1 MISLF
6 PLYSYANDPDP
17 GLPIEPRPTFQSPA
31 FLQVLWQQVI
41 AQHPQALSQ
50 TELIRAAGSD
60 LKIAEQSFYP
70 TPSWVVERVESQVLI
85 DRAYAGS
92 SQVSTL
98 RLQQPLWTGGR
109 LSAQLS
115 KAAISEQIETERL
128 LEVKQSLALKTLQA
142 WLEVVS
148 TQRQQRALQ
157 EALQV
162 QLGLLQKITQRA
174 ALGYSADS
182 DVKLSQWRIAQAH
195 HEISQAVLQEKLA
208 WLRLKQWV
216 PKVVELL
223 QNFDKEGSAPVNNLE
238 HTLPLPLLDWESLCL
253 SQSPTLQRMAS
264 VLAYQRAEALEKRAL
279 LQPEVYVRLEHQQGN
294 FTYANTAGVNR
305 IFVGMTA
312 STGAGLSLQHQLAT
326 LDLKQE
332 STKQETDAAHRT
344 LLESLQSELL
354 NLNARQSKVET
365 LHSNLKSA
373 QDIQSAWQRQF
384 EAGRKS
390 WIDVVNAVKETSQ
403 AEMTLI
409 DNDMALQL
417 SYWRLQVMA
426 FGVTHRKPV

>member
-1 MISLF
+1 MISL
-6 PLYSYANDPDP
+6 PLYSNAKDPVS
-17 GLPIEPRPTFQSPA
+17 GLPIEPRAEFQTPA
-31 FLQVLWQQVI
+31 FLHLLWQQVI
-41 AQHPQALSQ
+41 SRHPQALSQ

-70 TPSWVVERVESQVLI
+70 TPYWVLERVQSQAGI

-98 RLQQPLWTGGR
+98 RVQQPLWTGGR
-109 LSAQLS
+109 LTAQLS
-115 KAAISEQIETERL
+115 KAVISEQIEKERL
-128 LEVKQSLALKTLQA
+128 LEVKQTLALKTLQA

-148 TQRQQRALQ
+148 TQRQQKVLQ
-157 EALQV
+157 EALQI
-162 QLGLLQKITQRA
+162 QSGLLQKISQRA
-174 ALGYSADS
+174 SLGYSAES
-182 DVKLSQWRIAQAH
+182 EVKLSQWRIAQAKH
-195 HEISQAVLQEKLA
+195 DISLAALQEQLA

-216 PKVVELL
+216 PEVAVLL
-223 QNFDKEGSAPVNNLE
+223 QNWKQADSPRPLGQGHV
-238 HTLPLPLLDWESLCL
+238 LPLPRLDWESLCL

-264 VLAYQRAEALEKRAL
+264 VLAYQRAEVNEKRAL

-305 IFVGMTA
+305 LFVGMTA

-332 STKQETDAAHRT
+332 STKQETEASQRA
-344 LLESLQSELL
+344 LLESIQSELL
-354 NLNARQSKVET
+354 NINARQSKAET
-365 LHSNLKSA
+365 LLANLKSA
-373 QDIQSAWQRQF
+373 QDIQGAWQRQF

-390 WIDVVNAVKETSQ
+390 WLDVVNAVKETSQ
-403 AEMTLI
+403 AEIALI
-409 DNDMALQL
+409 DNDIALQL

-426 FGVTHRKPV
+426 FGVMHWKPT

>member
-1 MISLF
+1 LISL
-6 PLYSYANDPDP
+6 PLYSYAKDPDS
-17 GLPIEPRPTFQSPA
+17 GLPIEPRSTFQSPA
-31 FLQVLWQQVI
+31 FLHLLWQQVI
-41 AQHPQALSQ
+41 SRHPQALSQ

-60 LKIAEQSFYP
+60 LKIAQQSFYP
-70 TPSWVVERVESQVLI
+70 TPSWVVERVESQSLI

-98 RLQQPLWTGGR
+98 RVQQPLWTGGR
-109 LSAQLS
+109 LTAQLS
-115 KAAISEQIETERL
+115 KAVISEQIETERL
-128 LEVKQSLALKTLQA
+128 QEVRQSLAFKTLQA

-148 TQRQQRALQ
+148 AQRQQKVLQDAL
-157 EALQV
+157 LV
-162 QLGLLQKITQRA
+162 QTDLLQKISQRA
-174 ALGYSADS
+174 ALGYSAES
-182 DVKLSQWRIAQAH
+182 EVKLSQWRIAQARH
-195 HEISQAVLQEKLA
+195 DIAQAELQEQLA

-216 PKVVELL
+216 PEANALLPSRDKVASPPLHSQDHV
-223 QNFDKEGSAPVNNLE
+223 
-238 HTLPLPLLDWESLCL
+238 LPLPKLDWENLCL

-264 VLAYQRAEALEKRAL
+264 VLAYQRAEVSEKRAL

-305 IFVGMTA
+305 VFVGMTA
-312 STGAGLSLQHQLAT
+312 STGAGLSLQHQLAS

-332 STKQETDAAHRT
+332 STKQETEAAQRT
-344 LLESLQSELL
+344 LLESIQSELL
-354 NLNARQSKVET
+354 NINARQSKVDT
-365 LHSNLKSA
+365 LASNLKSA

-403 AEMTLI
+403 AELTLI
-409 DNDMALQL
+409 DNDIALQL

-426 FGVTHRKPV
+426 FGVLHWKPA

>member
-1 MISLF
+1 MISL
-6 PLYSYANDPDP
+6 PLYSNAKGPDP
-17 GLPIEPRPTFQSPA
+17 GLPIEPRAEFQTPA
-31 FLQVLWQQVI
+31 FLHLLWQQVI
-41 AQHPQALSQ
+41 ANHPQALSQ

-70 TPSWVVERVESQVLI
+70 TPSWVVERVESQATI

-98 RLQQPLWTGGR
+98 RVQQPLWTGGR
-109 LSAQLS
+109 LTAQLS
-115 KAAISEQIETERL
+115 KAIISEQIETERL
-128 LEVKQSLALKTLQA
+128 QEVRQSLAFKTLQA

-148 TQRQQRALQ
+148 AQRQQKVLQDAL
-157 EALQV
+157 LV
-162 QLGLLQKITQRA
+162 QTDLLHKISQRA
-174 ALGYSADS
+174 ALGYSAES
-182 DVKLSQWRIAQAH
+182 EVKLSQWRISQARH
-195 HEISQAVLQEKLA
+195 DISQAELQEQLA

-216 PKVVELL
+216 PEANALLTSRDKVV
-223 QNFDKEGSAPVNNLE
+223 APPPHSQGHV
-238 HTLPLPLLDWESLCL
+238 LPLPKLDWESLCL

-264 VLAYQRAEALEKRAL
+264 VLAYQRAEVSEKRAL

-305 IFVGMTA
+305 VFVGMTA
-312 STGAGLSLQHQLAT
+312 STGAGLSLQHQLAS

-332 STKQETDAAHRT
+332 STKQETEAAQRT
-344 LLESLQSELL
+344 LLESIQSELL
-354 NLNARQSKVET
+354 NINARQSKLDT
-365 LHSNLKSA
+365 LASNLKSA

-403 AEMTLI
+403 AELALI
-409 DNDMALQL
+409 DNDIALQL

-426 FGVTHRKPV
+426 FGVLHWKPA